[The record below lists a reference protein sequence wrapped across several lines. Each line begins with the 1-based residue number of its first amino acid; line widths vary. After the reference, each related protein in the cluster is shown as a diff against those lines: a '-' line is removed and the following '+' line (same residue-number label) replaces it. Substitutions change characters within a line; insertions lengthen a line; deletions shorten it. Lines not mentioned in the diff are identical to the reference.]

1 MKKILFHLYNLERGG
16 AERVVSTLA
25 ERFAK
30 EGYSVS
36 IATEEFGKDE
46 YPIASSVERIHAGLS
61 EKQEKSN
68 RIFKYIYRILNLRK
82 VIVSNKPDIVVAFAR
97 KNNYRALASVIGIKM
112 PVVISIR
119 IDPKI
124 SHSSVADR
132 LQMKLLM
139 SKVSGCV
146 FQTEEQ
152 KDFFSKKLQK
162 KSCVIVNPINP
173 QFTGKSLPESRENV
187 VVHSGRLVGFKN
199 QLMLIE
205 AFIKVHEKHPD
216 YCLKLFGGDSF
227 DGTKAKLEE
236 YIRVNNADKFVHIMG
251 QCSNIE
257 DELIKG
263 KVAAF
268 SSDYEGMPN
277 AMLEALALGLPV
289 VATDC
294 PPGASRIVIDHGVNG
309 LLVPVKDADA
319 MAEAISYMIE
329 NPQIADEMGQKAAK
343 RTEEICGLE
352 VVFKQ
357 WEEYLKSLCNS

>member
-30 EGYSVS
+30 EGYSVL

-46 YPIASSVERIHAGLS
+46 YPLASAVERIHAGLS

-68 RIFKYIYRILNLRK
+68 SLFRYINRILNLRK
-82 VIVSNKPDIVVAFAR
+82 VIINHKPDIVVAFAR
-97 KNNYRALASVIGIKM
+97 KNNYRALMASLGIKM
-112 PVVISIR
+112 PVVISVR
-119 IDPKI
+119 VDPKVTY
-124 SHSSVADR
+124 SSWKDR
-132 LQMKLLM
+132 LQMKLLTG
-139 SKVSGCV
+139 KIAGCV

-152 KDFFSKKLQK
+152 QVFFSEKIQK
-162 KSCVIVNPINP
+162 KSRVIVNPINP
-173 QFTGKSLPESRENV
+173 KFTGRQLPDNRENV

-199 QLMLIE
+199 QLMLME
-205 AFIKVHEKHPD
+205 AFIKVHEKHPGF
-216 YCLKLFGGDSF
+216 CLKLFGGDSF
-227 DGTKAKLEE
+227 DGTREKLEE
-236 YIRVNNADKFVHIMG
+236 YIDSNNAGDFIHIMG
-251 QCSNIE
+251 QSPNIE
-257 DELIKG
+257 DELMKG
-263 KVAAF
+263 KLAAF

-294 PPGASRIVIDHGVNG
+294 PPGASRMVIEDRVNG

-329 NPQIADEMGQKAAK
+329 NPQIADEMGRKAAK

-352 VVFKQ
+352 VVFRQ
-357 WEEYLKSLCNS
+357 WEDYIKSLCNS